1 MSFGFGLGFPRSVSS
16 AGGPTLNFQF
26 AGSTTLDPQ
35 ITFTRASTATFFNS
49 AGVLQSAAIDAPRLD
64 YNPSTLAAQGL
75 LIEES
80 RTNLFLQSA
89 DFTTTWGVSG
99 VTITAN
105 TTASPDGGT
114 NGDTLLINSV
124 GGAANQTSQTFTAGS
139 TITITVF
146 AKKNASNFLRIE
158 AGNLVSCWFN
168 LNTGVTGTSSAG
180 SGNVLFSAK
189 SIQAISGG
197 WYRCVLTV
205 TTSTITTIGVLLF
218 ATNTDG
224 STSSISSSI
233 FLWGAQLEA
242 GAFPTS
248 YIPTTTT
255 ALTRAADVA
264 SVNTLSPWF
273 NANEGTLYVQGTYSF
288 IASGTP
294 GLARFDDGTDNE
306 RIFVAITSGTQRFTV
321 VDNNVEVVDIS
332 RTGVVAGTPF
342 AQAAA
347 YKLNDFASVI
357 NGGAVGTDT
366 SGGIPTVTTLRFR
379 RDVSGGYPNGYL
391 RRITYYP
398 RRLSNAELQAITA

>member
-1 MSFGFGLGFPRSVSS
+1 MALVSKTFS
-16 AGGPTLNFQF
+16 QI
-26 AGSTTLDPQ
+26 

-49 AGVLQSAAIDAPRLD
+49 AGTLTSAAVDAPRFD
-64 YNPSTLAAQGL
+64 YDPSTLAAQGL

-80 RTNLFLQSA
+80 RTNLLLQSA
-89 DFTTTWGVSG
+89 DFTTTWGQTN

-114 NGDTLLINSV
+114 NGDTLLINSA
-124 GGAANQTSQTFTAGS
+124 GAATNQTSQTFTAGS

-158 AGNLVSCWFN
+158 AGNLVNCWFN
-168 LNTGVTGTSSAG
+168 LDIGVTGTNSAG

-205 TTSTITTIGVLLF
+205 TTSTITTLGVLLF
-218 ATNTDG
+218 ATNTDNN
-224 STSSISSSI
+224 TSSINSSI

-248 YIPTTTT
+248 YIPTTTA

-264 SVNTLSPWF
+264 SVNTLSPWY
-273 NANEGTLYVQGTYSF
+273 NATASTLYAEWTN
-288 IASGTP
+288 
-294 GLARFDDGTDNE
+294 LAATMP
-306 RIFVAITSGTQRFTV
+306 
-321 VDNNVEVVDIS
+321 
-332 RTGVVAGTPF
+332 TGAAQVVARIGDATGNNFISLFQFQNASSKASQNMFSGGANPGRLDSGG
-342 AQAAA
+342 AYSNATVKAAA
-347 YKLNDFASVI
+347 AFAASDRALST
-357 NGGAVGTDT
+357 NGTAATTSATGAMPLSATRMGIGIDDT
-366 SGGIPTVTTLRFR
+366 FNGPL
-379 RDVSGGYPNGYL
+379 NGYL

-398 RRLSNAELQAITA
+398 RRLSNAELVSITS